1 MGCWTRGPIIGRG
14 SSATVSL
21 ATTASG
27 ELLAVKS
34 ADLSCSS
41 LLQKE
46 KSLISEL
53 SSPYIVKYVG
63 CDVTTENDKPLYNLL
78 MEYVPGGTLSD
89 QIRKQG
95 GPLEES
101 MIQVFAHQI
110 LQGLDYLHLKGIVHC
125 DIKGQNVLIGRDGAK
140 IGDLGCARMV
150 EEGNGMAGKSVISG
164 TPMFMAPEV
173 ARGEEQGFA
182 ADIWALG
189 CTIIEVATGNNPWPD
204 MEDPVSAL
212 YRIGYSGDVP
222 EFPWWLSDS
231 ANEFLSK
238 CLKRD
243 AKKRWTAREL
253 LHHPFFHGVGEEKEA
268 EFVRNSPTT
277 VLDQGFWDSMEVA
290 ESSLQDSSHIVS
302 SLGSPADRIKNLMGN
317 LFSTNAN
324 FPNWSEDG
332 DWVTVRGTDSQEIQ
346 PVSQQN
352 ENSEVHDSQLAMDPF
367 LYSIDLEEELES
379 SIVIDDLL
387 INCLVDEISNVGN
400 VSGGLNLT
408 LSCDNVEETFNFL
421 AKILDFDMNIM
432 KCWFLINSILS
443 EAHVF
448 LCLLYFKV
456 STYLMPLTFNQTLA
470 S

>member
-110 LQGLDYLHLKGIVHC
+110 LQGLDYLHLNGIVHC

-150 EEGNGMAGKSVISG
+150 EEGNGMAGKSVIAG

-204 MEDPVSAL
+204 MEDPLREETREPSP
-212 YRIGYSGDVP
+212 SP
-222 EFPWWLSDS
+222 STSDQQPPAATS
-231 ANEFLSK
+231 TKLHFTISSCNSSNQSQQTP
-238 CLKRD
+238 R
-243 AKKRWTAREL
+243 KKRAEREKIFGLSVQELSL
-253 LHHPFFHGVGEEKEA
+253 L
-268 EFVRNSPTT
+268 
-277 VLDQGFWDSMEVA
+277 
-290 ESSLQDSSHIVS
+290 
-302 SLGSPADRIKNLMGN
+302 
-317 LFSTNAN
+317 
-324 FPNWSEDG
+324 
-332 DWVTVRGTDSQEIQ
+332 
-346 PVSQQN
+346 
-352 ENSEVHDSQLAMDPF
+352 
-367 LYSIDLEEELES
+367 
-379 SIVIDDLL
+379 
-387 INCLVDEISNVGN
+387 
-400 VSGGLNLT
+400 
-408 LSCDNVEETFNFL
+408 
-421 AKILDFDMNIM
+421 
-432 KCWFLINSILS
+432 
-443 EAHVF
+443 
-448 LCLLYFKV
+448 
-456 STYLMPLTFNQTLA
+456 
-470 S
+470 